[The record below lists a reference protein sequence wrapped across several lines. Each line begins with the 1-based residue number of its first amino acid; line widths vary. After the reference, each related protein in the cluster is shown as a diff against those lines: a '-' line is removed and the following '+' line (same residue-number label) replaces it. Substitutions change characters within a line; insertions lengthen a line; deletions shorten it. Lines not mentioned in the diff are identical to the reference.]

1 MRCLRWML
9 LLCLVNLS
17 GLALAGWEAVDDN
30 YLAVVYVD
38 PDKVR
43 ASSVF
48 PQAWHLIDL
57 RQRSKTGAMSRLVLM
72 EYDCHDQRRRN
83 LAFASKSEPMG
94 EGKTLFTSAVS
105 TPWKAVSGD
114 TVEHKVLLMLCG
126 HNAGKGAKAGKAG
139 EAAPAAP
146 AKSESHGD
154 AHH

>member
-1 MRCLRWML
+1 MRCLKWML
-9 LLCLVNLS
+9 LLWLVNLS
-17 GLALAGWEAVDDN
+17 GMALADWEAVDDN
-30 YLAVVYVD
+30 YLAVVYID

-57 RQRSKTGAMSRLVLM
+57 RQRAKTGAMSRLVLM

-105 TPWKAVSGD
+105 TPWKAVAGD

-126 HNAGKGAKAGKAG
+126 HNAGKGAKADKGND
-139 EAAPAAP
+139 AATAAP
-146 AKSESHGD
+146 AKNESHGE
-154 AHH
+154 AKH

>member
-1 MRCLRWML
+1 MRCLKWML
-9 LLCLVNLS
+9 LLCLVHLP
-17 GLALAGWEAVDDN
+17 GLVLAGWEAVDDN

-83 LAFASKSEPMG
+83 LAFASAPIPVPLHRAPPGHTGAQHPQS
-94 EGKTLFTSAVS
+94 
-105 TPWKAVSGD
+105 
-114 TVEHKVLLMLCG
+114 VLQSSS
-126 HNAGKGAKAGKAG
+126 
-139 EAAPAAP
+139 P
-146 AKSESHGD
+146 
-154 AHH
+154 

>member
-1 MRCLRWML
+1 MKWILFL
-9 LLCLVNLS
+9 GLANLS
-17 GLALAGWEAVDDN
+17 GLALADWEAVDDN
-30 YLAVVYVD
+30 YLAVVYID

-57 RQRSKTGAMSRLVLM
+57 RNRSKTGAMSRLVLI

-83 LAFASKSEPMG
+83 LAFASKAEPMG

-105 TPWKAVSGD
+105 TTWKAVAGD

-139 EAAPAAP
+139 KAGEVAPAAP
-146 AKSESHGD
+146 AKSESHGE
-154 AHH
+154 AKH